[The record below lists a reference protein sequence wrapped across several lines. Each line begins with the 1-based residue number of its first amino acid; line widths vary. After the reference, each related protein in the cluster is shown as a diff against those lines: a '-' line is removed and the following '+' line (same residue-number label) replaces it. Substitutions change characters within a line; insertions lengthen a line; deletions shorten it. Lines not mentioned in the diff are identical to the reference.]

1 MIIETLLSPLLG
13 GVFAFL
19 NRREDVKVKQMEF
32 EHELKKLD
40 MQAKLMQA
48 EAAIAAQ
55 KVELSLEGERA
66 KAIAQVED
74 FDFSP
79 YSNSF
84 AGKFAAL
91 VAALSR
97 IVRPLITIAILAYI
111 FWFLAFVIRN
121 TSVMLTLEDYREMH
135 RWVLD
140 MGGAVVT
147 YWFVGRGVLRR

>member
-19 NRREDVKVKQMEF
+19 NRREDAKMKELEL
-32 EHELKKLD
+32 EHELRKMEAQGKLLQ
-40 MQAKLMQA
+40 M
-48 EAAIAAQ
+48 EAQIAAQ
-55 KVELSLEGERA
+55 RYELSAEGERA
-66 KAIAQVED
+66 KAIAQIED

-79 YSNSF
+79 FADTF
-84 AGKFAAL
+84 AGKFAAM
-91 VAALSR
+91 VASISR

-111 FWFLAFVIRN
+111 FWFL
-121 TSVMLTLEDYREMH
+121 TYVMYNSKVVLELQDYREMH

-140 MGGAVVT
+140 MGGAVIT